1 MSDIDL
7 ICELLA
13 DAKVFTETETGLKR
27 YICAKC
33 PNDGFEAQV
42 SRVEKNDT
50 TVLSVEKAAF
60 YCPICN
66 SEFVASA
73 KDMYFG

>member
-1 MSDIDL
+1 MPS
-7 ICELLA
+7 
-13 DAKVFTETETGLKR
+13 AK
-27 YICAKC
+27 
-33 PNDGFEAQV
+33 DGFEAQV

-50 TVLSVEKAAF
+50 TKQSVEKAAF

-66 SEFVASA
+66 NEFVVSA

>member
-13 DAKVFTETETGLKR
+13 DAKVFNETNSGLKR

-33 PNDGFEAQV
+33 PKDGFEAQV

-50 TVLSVEKAAF
+50 TKQSVEKAAF

-66 SEFVASA
+66 NEFVVSA